1 MATLTPNLGLY
12 KPDATD
18 EFKNFRTEFNN
29 NMDILDNSGG
39 GGGGGH
45 TIVDE
50 NGQSMPSRLKLAFT
64 GNVEVTDDSGNNETL
79 VNILGGGGGGS
90 DTIVGMFVDT
100 SRIITSGTWSSSL
113 SYTATEDCFIYT
125 AVAMNGN
132 SGGSC
137 EIDGETVSSWWNG
150 TSGTLAEAVALYLKK
165 GQVFTATAS
174 NPSSSGYI
182 VYGVTQG
189 TKGVFTPIIYSD
201 NERCIGIWRDNKP
214 LYQKTIDFGTLPN
227 QTTKSV
233 AHGISDID
241 ASCIVS
247 IEPIAST
254 SSYAAFPRVHDTNVA
269 NQVFW
274 EVDSTNII
282 CYSRNSNNT
291 AFTRCFVTLKY
302 TKTSDSAGSGN
313 WSSDE
318 EPMHHY
324 STSEHLCGT
333 WIDGKPLY
341 EITVD
346 VGTLPNQATK
356 SVNYGVADV
365 KAIVKLYGIGIASTG
380 ASCPLPFSDDYSP
393 AGNILLDANA
403 SSGTIRL
410 ISQSDKSPFHGY
422 VTMQYTKTTD

>member
-1 MATLTPNLGLY
+1 
-12 KPDATD
+12 
-18 EFKNFRTEFNN
+18 
-29 NMDILDNSGG
+29 MDILDNSGGG

-100 SRIITSGTWSSSL
+100 SRIILASTAFTS
-113 SYTATEDCFIYT
+113 SYSYIATEDCF
-125 AVAMNGN
+125 AVFCLVPKAND
-132 SGGSC
+132 STRVL
-137 EIDGETVSSWWNG
+137 IDGVSVSDYWRSQNI
-150 TSGTLAEAVALYLKK
+150 TDACTFYVKR
-165 GQVFTATAS
+165 GQNISVS
-174 NPSSSGYI
+174 NADSTYSSYI
-182 VYGVTQG
+182 TVYGVTQG
-189 TKGVFTPIIYSD
+189 TKNVFTPIIYSD

-254 SSYAAFPRVHDTNVA
+254 SSYATFPRVHDTNA
-269 NQVFW
+269 GNQVFW
-274 EVDSTNII
+274 EVTSTNII

-313 WSSDE
+313 WSTDE

-324 STSEHLCGT
+324 STSEKLIGT

-346 VGTLPNQATK
+346 CGNLPNRATK

-365 KAIVKLYGIGIASTG
+365 KEIVKLYGIGIASTG

>member
-1 MATLTPNLGLY
+1 MSTLTPNLGLY
-12 KPDATD
+12 KPDSNDPFAD
-18 EFKNFRTEFNN
+18 FRTEFNN
-29 NMDILDNSGG
+29 NMDILDNGGG

-90 DTIVGMFVDT
+90 DAIVGMFVDT
-100 SRIITSGTWSSSL
+100 SRIILASTAFTSSY
-113 SYTATEDCFIYT
+113 SYTATEDCF
-125 AVAMNGN
+125 AVFYLVPKVNE
-132 SGGSC
+132 STRVL
-137 EIDGETVSSWWNG
+137 IDGVSVTDFWRSQ
-150 TSGTLAEAVALYLKK
+150 TIPDACTFYVKR
-165 GQVFTATAS
+165 GQIISVSDADS
-174 NPSSSGYI
+174 VYSSYI
-182 VYGVTQG
+182 TVYGVTQG

-214 LYQKTIDFGTLPN
+214 LYQRTFDLG
-227 QTTKSV
+227 
-233 AHGISDID
+233 SDI
-241 ASCIVS
+241 SISNTSWYSSIVS
-247 IEPIAST
+247 IT
-254 SSYAAFPRVHDTNVA
+254 SVENITHCFGLYSGGTYYPLMAYHTGDNVNVLACRA
-269 NQVFW
+269 NSGATVR
-274 EVDSTNII
+274 
-282 CYSRNSNNT
+282 YL
-291 AFTRCFVTLKY
+291 TLCY
-302 TKTSDSAGSGN
+302 TKTTDVAGSGN
-313 WSSDE
+313 WNTDG

-324 STSEHLCGT
+324 STSEHIVGT

-346 VGTLPNQATK
+346 VGTLPNRATK

-380 ASCPLPFSDDYSP
+380 ATCPLPFSDDYSA

-403 SSGTIRL
+403 SSGTIHL

-422 VTMQYTKTTD
+422 VTMQYTKSTD